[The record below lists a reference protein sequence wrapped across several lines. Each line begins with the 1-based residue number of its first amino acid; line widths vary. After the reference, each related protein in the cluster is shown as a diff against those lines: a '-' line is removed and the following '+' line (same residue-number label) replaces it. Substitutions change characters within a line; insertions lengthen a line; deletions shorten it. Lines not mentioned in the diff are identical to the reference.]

1 MGQQNS
7 NSNIVLYVVIGV
19 LLFLLIAGGAGSI
32 IYINNQKFEAKQEA
46 LEKENSDLKA
56 ELEDLEEKSDIT
68 TSKKRATES
77 PNVQEASN
85 VQGSPNVQKTKIKK
99 HAKNAD
105 AHHAVSAGNKGY
117 SGGGTKVVID
127 GTGVRFRIS
136 PSLYSGYLTWE
147 NGTTRS
153 VSKGTRLTYLGETDD
168 WYKVKYLGQVFYVS
182 KEFSYLE
189 Y

>member
-1 MGQQNS
+1 MSQQNS
-7 NSNIVLYVVIGV
+7 NSNIVLYIVIGV
-19 LLFLLIAGGAGSI
+19 LFFLLIAGGAGSI

-77 PNVQEASN
+77 PNVQES
-85 VQGSPNVQKTKIKK
+85 SKVQKTKIKK

-117 SGGGTKVVID
+117 SGGDTKVVID